1 MAKEPFALRG
11 FARGGSRGQ
20 GQGHR
25 RGPQELAEEVQGR
38 APLLPAGPP
47 HRHQHRLRP
56 RPRPGPAATP
66 DRI

>member
-25 RGPQELAEEVQGR
+25 RASQELIEEVQNMGAKGR
-38 APLLPAGPP
+38 VGSSTS
-47 HRHQHRLRP
+47 RTRTR
-56 RPRPGPAATP
+56 AAN
-66 DRI
+66 RFARQ